1 MDRLLCGDVGYGKTE
16 VAMRG
21 AFKAV
26 MDGYQVAYLVP
37 TTILAAQHYNN
48 FAERMKDFP
57 ITVRMLSRF
66 CTPGE
71 SKRTLEM
78 LRKGECDIV
87 VGTHKLLSKNVI
99 FKKLGFLI
107 IDEEQRFGVTH
118 KEKIKEMKKNVD
130 VLTLSATPIPRTLHM
145 AMIGIRDMSV
155 LSAPPS
161 DRYPVQTYVLE
172 YNEAIIGNAVS
183 RELARGGQV
192 YYLHNRVETIFKAA
206 DRIAAMF
213 PSARIGVA
221 HGRMSETELENV
233 MMKTDAGEID
243 ILVCT
248 TIIETGLDIPNVN
261 TIIIENADNLGLS
274 QLYQLRG
281 RVGRANRLA
290 YAYLTYRRNK
300 ILDETAEKRLRAIRE
315 FTEFG
320 AGFRIALRD
329 LEIRGAGNVLGP
341 EQHGFMASVGYDMY
355 CSILEEAVNEA
366 MGKPPEKKVDETVI
380 DLNVSAFIPD
390 SYIQTSAL
398 RIEAYKKIAA
408 VEDLQDRY
416 RVEEEFE
423 DRYGDIPKE
432 TVTLMDIQMTR
443 IRAHDA
449 GITEI
454 SQTDT
459 GIVFKLSETSAET
472 AQRVSALAAQNRGK
486 ILFGAGDNPYILLRE
501 KSLPQ
506 SNLVPRVNEIIDGLG
521 EQTK

>member
-1 MDRLLCGDVGYGKTE
+1 
-16 VAMRG
+16 MRG

-172 YNEAIIGNAVS
+172 YNEAITETLFRA
-183 RELARGGQV
+183 ELARGGQV

-206 DRIAAMF
+206 GQNCRNV
-213 PSARIGVA
+213 PIGA
-221 HGRMSETELENV
+221 HR
-233 MMKTDAGEID
+233 
-243 ILVCT
+243 
-248 TIIETGLDIPNVN
+248 
-261 TIIIENADNLGLS
+261 
-274 QLYQLRG
+274 
-281 RVGRANRLA
+281 
-290 YAYLTYRRNK
+290 
-300 ILDETAEKRLRAIRE
+300 
-315 FTEFG
+315 
-320 AGFRIALRD
+320 
-329 LEIRGAGNVLGP
+329 RGA
-341 EQHGFMASVGYDMY
+341 
-355 CSILEEAVNEA
+355 
-366 MGKPPEKKVDETVI
+366 
-380 DLNVSAFIPD
+380 
-390 SYIQTSAL
+390 
-398 RIEAYKKIAA
+398 
-408 VEDLQDRY
+408 
-416 RVEEEFE
+416 
-423 DRYGDIPKE
+423 
-432 TVTLMDIQMTR
+432 
-443 IRAHDA
+443 RAH
-449 GITEI
+449 E
-454 SQTDT
+454 
-459 GIVFKLSETSAET
+459 
-472 AQRVSALAAQNRGK
+472 RN
-486 ILFGAGDNPYILLRE
+486 GA
-501 KSLPQ
+501 
-506 SNLVPRVNEIIDGLG
+506 
-521 EQTK
+521 

>member
-1 MDRLLCGDVGYGKTE
+1 
-16 VAMRG
+16 
-21 AFKAV
+21 
-26 MDGYQVAYLVP
+26 
-37 TTILAAQHYNN
+37 
-48 FAERMKDFP
+48 
-57 ITVRMLSRF
+57 
-66 CTPGE
+66 
-71 SKRTLEM
+71 
-78 LRKGECDIV
+78 
-87 VGTHKLLSKNVI
+87 
-99 FKKLGFLI
+99 
-107 IDEEQRFGVTH
+107 
-118 KEKIKEMKKNVD
+118 
-130 VLTLSATPIPRTLHM
+130 
-145 AMIGIRDMSV
+145 
-155 LSAPPS
+155 
-161 DRYPVQTYVLE
+161 
-172 YNEAIIGNAVS
+172 
-183 RELARGGQV
+183 
-192 YYLHNRVETIFKAA
+192 
-206 DRIAAMF
+206 
-213 PSARIGVA
+213 
-221 HGRMSETELENV
+221 

-281 RVGRANRLA
+281 RVGRSNRLA

-329 LEIRGAGNVLGP
+329 LEIRGAGNELGP

-472 AQRVSALAAQNRGK
+472 AQRVSALAVQNRGK

-506 SNLVPRVNEIIDGLG
+506 SKLVPRVNEIIDGLG